1 MLTVEEI
8 TSFLNKDATDSL
20 KRRAREGQRY
30 YEGIHDIRNY
40 RILIPDA
47 NGEYVEDK
55 THSNVKISH
64 PFFTELVDQTVQ
76 YMLSN
81 KEAIIKSDNPD
92 LQAELDEYFDDDFK
106 AELNDLLTG
115 VVAKGFDYLYV
126 YKNSEG
132 RLTFQWAD
140 GLGII
145 EVRSKD
151 TNDHCDYIIYH
162 YVDRIDDDGEKIEKI
177 QVWDKKQVW
186 YYIREGAGAV
196 ELDKNRPLNP
206 EPHVTY
212 TKGEN
217 DENIYYEE
225 FGFIPFFRLDYNR
238 KRVSALAPIKALID
252 DYDIMS
258 CGMSNNLQDLA
269 EGIYVVKNYQGEN
282 IDELIESVKA
292 RKAVG
297 VDSEGGLEIQ
307 TVNIPYEARQ
317 AKLALDEDNIYRF
330 GMGFNSQKVGD
341 GNITNVV
348 IKSRYTLLDL
358 KCNKLEIKLR
368 QFLKGIV
375 KIVIDEINSEKGTDY
390 SIRNI
395 NFDFTRETLT
405 NVLDNANIKQAEAQV
420 KQTEVN
426 TLLMVAE
433 RLDNET
439 LMQNICDVLEID
451 YEEIKDKLPQPT
463 DELENLIND
472 EATEGDNPTPAQT

>member
-1 MLTVEEI
+1 MA
-8 TSFLNKDATDSL
+8 S
-20 KRRAREGQRY
+20 Q
-30 YEGIHDIRNY
+30 
-40 RILIPDA
+40 
-47 NGEYVEDK
+47 
-55 THSNVKISH
+55 
-64 PFFTELVDQTVQ
+64 
-76 YMLSN
+76 
-81 KEAIIKSDNPD
+81 
-92 LQAELDEYFDDDFK
+92 
-106 AELNDLLTG
+106 
-115 VVAKGFDYLYV
+115 
-126 YKNSEG
+126 
-132 RLTFQWAD
+132 
-140 GLGII
+140 
-145 EVRSKD
+145 
-151 TNDHCDYIIYH
+151 
-162 YVDRIDDDGEKIEKI
+162 
-177 QVWDKKQVW
+177 
-186 YYIREGAGAV
+186 
-196 ELDKNRPLNP
+196 
-206 EPHVTY
+206 
-212 TKGEN
+212 
-217 DENIYYEE
+217 
-225 FGFIPFFRLDYNR
+225 
-238 KRVSALAPIKALID
+238 
-252 DYDIMS
+252 
-258 CGMSNNLQDLA
+258 NLQDLA

-375 KIVIDEINSEKGTDY
+375 RIVIDEINSEKDTDY

-405 NVLDNANIKQAEAQV
+405 NALDNANIKQAEAQV

-472 EATEGDNPTPAQT
+472 EATEGDNPPPAQT